1 VAWLEQIQP
10 TFPAEGKIF
19 PSFSMALVL
28 DELHALGGDL
38 PNAVREIVRR
48 AVEAEQSHTWR
59 AIETLVEKTEEG
71 LNAQISEREDAIDA
85 YFQGLR
91 DLEEMPRPQKMLEE
105 ISALARNPLKL
116 PNDLMRALGDDP
128 NSVKDDILDM
138 VGAMLTSAYASRLVA
153 GIENRLGESLG
164 LKFDSVDWDAA
175 AEQILSASRTVLDRQ
190 RERLVGEN
198 GQILRD
204 VQSLSA
210 NLEGDKE
217 TSEMRLLLSLTQAA
231 RTAFDQRTHRQVRQ
245 VVNRFTYIFVAAQLL
260 DGREAKDLTN
270 EVLDHLEA
278 AEQALQLAWGQGEY
292 NRIAANAQRLADFGP
307 AAKNAFGEER
317 LNETVSG
324 LGSEERQTLV
334 NEIGR
339 YVLNEVHRQ
348 LLLGSITELWV
359 DYLTRVEALRVSIGL
374 EAYAQRDPLVQYKSK
389 ASELFQQ
396 LLTDIRSQVVGRI
409 FNVTPRR
416 VEIAPVEAGEA
427 AAVETEEESAE
438 ADGEG
443 RKRKRRRR

>member
-1 VAWLEQIQP
+1 
-10 TFPAEGKIF
+10 
-19 PSFSMALVL
+19 
-28 DELHALGGDL
+28 
-38 PNAVREIVRR
+38 
-48 AVEAEQSHTWR
+48 
-59 AIETLVEKTEEG
+59 
-71 LNAQISEREDAIDA
+71 
-85 YFQGLR
+85 
-91 DLEEMPRPQKMLEE
+91 
-105 ISALARNPLKL
+105 
-116 PNDLMRALGDDP
+116 MRALGDDP

-164 LKFDSVDWDAA
+164 LKFDSADWDAA
-175 AEQILSASRTVLDRQ
+175 AEQILSASRAVLDRQ

-245 VVNRFTYIFVAAQLL
+245 VVNRFTYIFLAAQLL

-317 LNETVSG
+317 LNETVTG
-324 LGSEERQTLV
+324 LGSEDRQTLV

-427 AAVETEEESAE
+427 AAVETEEESVE

-443 RKRKRRRR
+443 KKRKRRRR